1 MGEESKEDTQA
12 LRSSGE
18 NREERKKKR
27 PKKRIIIIVAL
38 VVVGFFVA
46 NMAATEVIIFFLFG
60 RSDPVLE
67 QPFDIL
73 DWADEETY
81 TAASFEFMSG
91 GNELKGYY
99 ILPEDP
105 AALILLVHGMG
116 GSSDNLEP
124 LVPFFVENS
133 YAVMTF
139 DGTASGRSEGTKTV
153 GLQQQRYDIQ
163 AAVSVIRNDP
173 KTASLDLVLFGH
185 SAGAYGAAVEAEQS
199 GAAAAVCVSGY
210 ESPLSMMRFRA
221 EQYVG
226 PLTNIAY
233 PFLWLRE
240 YAVKGND
247 ADESGSEA
255 LLDSAVPSLVIHG
268 TDDGTVPM
276 DISIYQAISEKN
288 AGNVQMIL
296 VSDPRF
302 SGHANILISDTG
314 LNYDL
319 LDDILL
325 FLDPLVD
332 QR

>member
-1 MGEESKEDTQA
+1 MREEVRDDTQTPC
-12 LRSSGE
+12 SSGE
-18 NREERKKKR
+18 NREEQKKKR
-27 PKKRIIIIVAL
+27 LKKRVVITITL
-38 VVVGFFVA
+38 VVVGFIAA

-60 RSDPVLE
+60 RSDPVLD

-73 DWADEETY
+73 DWAGEETY
-81 TAASFEFMSG
+81 TAASFAFMSG
-91 GNELKGYY
+91 DNELKGYY

-116 GSSDNLEP
+116 GSSDDLEP
-124 LVPFFVENS
+124 LVQFFVENS
-133 YAVMTF
+133 YAVMAF
-139 DGTASGRSEGTKTV
+139 DGTASGRSEGSRTV

-163 AAVSVIRNDP
+163 AALDVIRNDSAV
-173 KTASLDLVLFGH
+173 ASLDLVLFGY

-199 GAAAAVCVSGY
+199 GAVAAVCVSGY
-210 ESPLSMMRFRA
+210 ESPLAMMRFRA

-233 PFLWLRE
+233 PFLWVRE
-240 YAVKGND
+240 YMVKGDD

-255 LLDSAVPSLVIHG
+255 LSNSGVPSMVIHG

-276 DISIYQAISEKN
+276 DISIYQAVSEKT
-288 AGNVQMIL
+288 AGNVRQVL
-296 VSDPRF
+296 VTAPGF
-302 SGHANILISDTG
+302 SGHADILISDTG

-325 FLDPLVD
+325 FLDPLVA

>member
-1 MGEESKEDTQA
+1 MAKEIRDDTQTT
-12 LRSSGE
+12 RSSDE
-18 NREERKKKR
+18 NQKEQRKKRLRKR
-27 PKKRIIIIVAL
+27 VIVTVTL

-60 RSDPVLE
+60 RADPVLD

-73 DWADEETY
+73 DWADEKNCSV
-81 TAASFEFMSG
+81 ASFEFMSG
-91 GNELKGYY
+91 DNGLKGYY

-105 AALILLVHGMG
+105 AALILLVHGVG
-116 GSSDNLEP
+116 GSSDDLEP

-139 DGTASGRSEGTKTV
+139 DGTASGRSEGSKTV

-163 AAVSVIRNDP
+163 AAVSVIQNDP
-173 KTASLDLVLFGH
+173 QTASLDLVLLGH
-185 SAGAYGAAVEAEQS
+185 SAGAYGVAVEAEQY

-210 ESPLSMMRFRA
+210 ESPLAMMRFRA

-240 YAVKGND
+240 HAVKGND

-255 LLDSAVPSLVIHG
+255 LSNSKVPSMVIHG
-268 TDDGTVPM
+268 TDDGTVPL

-288 AGNVQMIL
+288 AGNVRQVL
-296 VSDPRF
+296 VTDPGF
-302 SGHANILISDTG
+302 NGHGNILISDTG

-319 LDDILL
+319 LDDIML
-325 FLDPLVD
+325 FLDPLVNR
-332 QR
+332 Q